1 MSAPLCA
8 NASVSRYSDV
18 VGSSSGRRGR
28 LRPAIARAY
37 GFTLVE
43 LMITLAIVAI
53 LATIAY
59 PSYTDYITRG
69 KLANVTNMLAGIRAQ
84 MEQYYQD
91 NRTYAA
97 VGTFTPPC
105 QAISAVAEFSLACN
119 ITNNGNS
126 YAMTATGSGTTA
138 GFTYTVNE
146 ANVQAT
152 TAAPRGWNT
161 STTCWVTKRGQSC

>member
-1 MSAPLCA
+1 MSAPLCV
-8 NASVSRYSDV
+8 NASVSRDSDLAV
-18 VGSSSGRRGR
+18 HSSVRRAR
-28 LRPAIARAY
+28 LRPAIARAS

-43 LMITLAIVAI
+43 LMITVAIVAI

-105 QAISAVAEFSLACN
+105 QAISAVAEFSLVCS
-119 ITNNGNS
+119 IGGTGNT
-126 YAMTATGSGTTA
+126 YTMTATGSGTTA

-146 ANVQAT
+146 ANVQQT
-152 TAAPRGWNT
+152 TAAPAGWNT

>member
-1 MSAPLCA
+1 M
-8 NASVSRYSDV
+8 
-18 VGSSSGRRGR
+18 
-28 LRPAIARAY
+28 
-37 GFTLVE
+37 
-43 LMITLAIVAI
+43 
-53 LATIAY
+53 AY
-59 PSYTDYITRG
+59 PSYVDYITRG

-105 QAISAVAEFSLACN
+105 QAISAVAEFSLACT
-119 ITNNGNS
+119 ITNSGNS

-152 TAAPRGWNT
+152 TAAPAGWNT

>member
-1 MSAPLCA
+1 
-8 NASVSRYSDV
+8 
-18 VGSSSGRRGR
+18 
-28 LRPAIARAY
+28 
-37 GFTLVE
+37 
-43 LMITLAIVAI
+43 MITVAIVAI

-59 PSYTDYITRG
+59 PSYTDYVKRG

-105 QAISAVAEFSLACN
+105 QAISAVAEFSLACT

-126 YAMTATGSGTTA
+126 YTMTATGSGATA
-138 GFTYTVNE
+138 GFIYTVNE

-152 TAAPRGWNT
+152 TAAPAGWNT
-161 STTCWVTKRGQSC
+161 STTCWITKRGQSC

>member
-8 NASVSRYSDV
+8 NASVPRDSDV
-18 VGSSSGRRGR
+18 AGLSSVRRGR
-28 LRPAIARAY
+28 LRLKLARAS

-43 LMITLAIVAI
+43 LMITVAIVAI

-105 QAISAVAEFSLACN
+105 QAVSAVAEFSLACT

-126 YAMTATGSGTTA
+126 YGMTATGSGTTA

-152 TAAPRGWNT
+152 TAAPTGWNT

>member
-1 MSAPLCA
+1 M
-8 NASVSRYSDV
+8 
-18 VGSSSGRRGR
+18 
-28 LRPAIARAY
+28 
-37 GFTLVE
+37 
-43 LMITLAIVAI
+43 
-53 LATIAY
+53 AY

-105 QAISAVAEFSLACN
+105 QAISSVAEFSLACN
-119 ITNNGNS
+119 ITANGNG
-126 YAMTATGSGTTA
+126 YQMIATGSGTTA

>member
-1 MSAPLCA
+1 MSAPLCS
-8 NASVSRYSDV
+8 NASVPRNSDV
-18 VGSSSGRRGR
+18 AGLSSARRGR
-28 LRPAIARAY
+28 LRPAIARAS

-43 LMITLAIVAI
+43 LMITVAIVGI
-53 LATIAY
+53 LAMIAY
-59 PSYTDYITRG
+59 PSYTDYVMRG

-126 YAMTATGSGTTA
+126 YAMIATGSGTTT

>member
-1 MSAPLCA
+1 M
-8 NASVSRYSDV
+8 
-18 VGSSSGRRGR
+18 
-28 LRPAIARAY
+28 ARAS

-43 LMITLAIVAI
+43 LMITVAIVAI
-53 LATIAY
+53 LARMAY
-59 PSYTDYITRG
+59 PSYVDYITRG

-105 QAISAVAEFSLACN
+105 QAISAVAEFSLVCN
-119 ITNNGNS
+119 IAANGNG
-126 YAMTATGSGTTA
+126 YAMIATGSGTTA

-152 TAAPRGWNT
+152 TAAPAGWNT